1 MKVSKLSTALLMT
14 GAIAL
19 PAMSVSADEVY
30 YETAQVISVNPR
42 TETINVPHQEC
53 RTEYEQSG
61 SSYNSGERNI
71 GGSIIGGI
79 AGGLLGGTVGKGKGR
94 IVTSAIGAAT
104 GAIVGDR
111 LGNSNN
117 GYNSYSTRPIERCHS
132 EDSWQTVTRGYLVT
146 YRYNGRDYTTVMPND
161 PGETIRMRVT
171 VAPEIGVGRTSYL
184 EPSYRDYGRDWDN
197 RRGRGGWGN

>member
-42 TETINVPHQEC
+42 TETINVPRQEC
-53 RTEYEQSG
+53 RTEYEQRG
-61 SSYNSGERNI
+61 SSYNSGDRDV
-71 GGSIIGGI
+71 GGAIIGGI

-94 IVTSAIGAAT
+94 AVTAAIGAAT
-104 GAIVGDR
+104 GALVGDR
-111 LGNSNN
+111 LDNSNN
-117 GYNSYSTRPIERCHS
+117 GYNSYSTRPIERCS
-132 EDSWQTVTRGYLVT
+132 SVDSWQTVNRGYLVT
-146 YRYNGRDYTTVMPND
+146 YRYNGRDYTTVMPYD
-161 PGETIRMRVT
+161 PGNSIRMRVS

-184 EPSYRDYGRDWDN
+184 EPSYREERDWD
-197 RRGRGGWGN
+197 RHHERGGWGN